1 MKALKRLVAV
11 TALFAMLGSSS
22 VGFTDN
28 CNTCNNSSCEP
39 GVAYY
44 EGYNSSCIT
53 PAIGLGVVALAAV
66 IAVAVNNSNRGHGH
80 HHGA

>member
-11 TALFAMLGSSS
+11 TAAVAMIGSSG
-22 VGFTDN
+22 VGFSDE
-28 CNTCNNSSCEP
+28 CRSPGSSCEP